1 MISRTNGCL
10 WNQDRF
16 NLVNITSVH
25 VVRHLYKLTSFCN
38 INGTEIELL
47 RVVNAFTIN
56 SNTTLVHRLPTVEHL
71 NPPLIR
77 NTEGQWEVSVMSPKT
92 ETLDQGQ
99 SYLLRLKAKYNQG
112 SLSLTVV

>member
-1 MISRTNGCL
+1 MFVESRPIQPGEH
-10 WNQDRF
+10 
-16 NLVNITSVH
+16 NICPCGQTPIQ
-25 VVRHLYKLTSFCN
+25 TSFWKT
-38 INGTEIELL
+38 NGTEIELL
-47 RVVNAFTIN
+47 WVLNAYTIN
-56 SNTTLVHRLPTVEHL
+56 SNTTLVRRLPTVEHL